1 MRTTQ
6 SRMTRQRRI
15 ILEELSKTCT
25 HPTVDEIYTMVKEK
39 LPNISLGTVYRNL
52 DLLAENNQILKLETA
67 GNMRRYDA
75 NMHPHSHIRCI
86 SCGQV
91 YDIPYIDTAK
101 LDLNADS
108 LHGFES
114 LQVRVEIDGL
124 CPHCS
129 QKKQ

>member
-15 ILEELSKTCT
+15 ILEELSKACS

-52 DLLAENNQILKLETA
+52 DLLAENNQIIKLETA
-67 GNMRRYDA
+67 GSMRRYDA
-75 NMHPHSHIRCI
+75 NLRPHSHIRCI

-91 YDIPYIDTAK
+91 YDIPHIDTAK
-101 LDLNADS
+101 LDLNAEHIHDFS
-108 LHGFES
+108 C

-129 QKKQ
+129 HKKQ